1 MDNPSQVEQ
10 IGASVAVYGTVYAAV
25 LLYSAAQL
33 LRLWP
38 ELPAPPSE
46 PTERTGSPAHSPH
59 STEAILGRDVGDGPI
74 PAAPLSAADSCSTKS
89 FQISDLQNT
98 APVRT
103 ETTTA
108 VVEQTQGA
116 TKSPA
121 EVSRRRLAWRL
132 EWAAYIAL
140 CFHTAAAFHFH
151 HDWSHARAVA
161 ATARQTEE
169 ILGLGFGGGI
179 FFNYAVLILWPL
191 ALALPGAPLTNGRRC
206 CSRFVTIVNVYV
218 AFLFFQG
225 VVVFGQGMV
234 RIWGLLVTFAV
245 VLLLPT
251 RRRKPLRPQQ
261 NRLDLDE

>member
-10 IGASVAVYGTVYAAV
+10 IGASVAVYGTIYAAV

-46 PTERTGSPAHSPH
+46 PSARTGSPAHSPYP
-59 STEAILGRDVGDGPI
+59 SATTLDRDVADARM
-74 PAAPLSAADSCSTKS
+74 PAESPLAPDSRSTKA
-89 FQISDLQNT
+89 FYINDLHN
-98 APVRT
+98 AAVART
-103 ETTTA
+103 ETTAA

-116 TKSPA
+116 TKSLA
-121 EVSRRRLAWRL
+121 VVARRRSAWRL

>member
-38 ELPAPPSE
+38 EPPDAPSE
-46 PTERTGSPAHSPH
+46 PAARSGSPAHSPH
-59 STEAILGRDVGDGPI
+59 PAEASAGRHFADAPQPAESAQAPANSSSKPFPSCNLHDAATVRAEATMAI
-74 PAAPLSAADSCSTKS
+74 EERRRAAPRK
-89 FQISDLQNT
+89 T
-98 APVRT
+98 AQV
-103 ETTTA
+103 A
-108 VVEQTQGA
+108 
-116 TKSPA
+116 
-121 EVSRRRLAWRL
+121 RRRSAWRL
-132 EWAAYIAL
+132 EWAAYVAL

-191 ALALPGAPLTNGRRC
+191 ALVLPSASLTNGRRC

-234 RIWGLLVTFAV
+234 RIWGLLVTLAV

-251 RRRKPLRPQQ
+251 RRR
-261 NRLDLDE
+261 ET

>member
-10 IGASVAVYGTVYAAV
+10 FGASVAVYGTVYAAV

-46 PTERTGSPAHSPH
+46 PSERTGSPPHSPH
-59 STEAILGRDVGDGPI
+59 PSDSVLGRDVGDGPV
-74 PAAPLSAADSCSTKS
+74 PVELLRVSASNSTKP
-89 FQISDLQNT
+89 FHINDLNDT
-98 APVRT
+98 TSSLA
-103 ETTTA
+103 TTTTT
-108 VVEQTQGA
+108 VIGPTQVA
-116 TKSPA
+116 TIPPA
-121 EVSRRRLAWRL
+121 EVARRRSAWRL
-132 EWAAYIAL
+132 EWAAYVAL

-191 ALALPGAPLTNGRRC
+191 ALALPGAPLANGRRC

-245 VLLLPT
+245 VLRLPA